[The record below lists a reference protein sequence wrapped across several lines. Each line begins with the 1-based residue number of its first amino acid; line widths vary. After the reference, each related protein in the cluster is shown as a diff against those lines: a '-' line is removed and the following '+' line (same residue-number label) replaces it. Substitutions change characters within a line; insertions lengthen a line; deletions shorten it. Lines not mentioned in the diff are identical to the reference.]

1 MHLFKYRS
9 LLPGAA
15 ILFFLLFAAA
25 FAPWLAPHTPEKVN
39 LDHRLLSPS
48 PDYPFGTDH
57 MGRCVFSRVL
67 FGARVSLFIGFT
79 VVIFSLL
86 VGGFVGT
93 LSGYC
98 GGLIDEALM
107 RLVDGFLAFPS
118 MFLAL
123 AVAGIFGGGLVN
135 LLIALVLVEWT
146 MYARVVRSSVLSVKE
161 REYVL
166 AAKGFGKS
174 DLDVIFRHVLPNAFS
189 PLLVMAT
196 LGIGNVILTA
206 AGLSFLGLGVQG
218 LPEWGSMLSD
228 GRFFMQKAPLLMVYP
243 GLSIMLT
250 VLGFNFLGDG
260 LRDVLDPKDG
270 GLSDDL

>member
-1 MHLFKYRS
+1 MHPFKNRS
-9 LLPGAA
+9 LLPGTL
-15 ILFFLLFAAA
+15 ILVFLIFSAV
-25 FAPWLAPHTPEKVN
+25 FAPWLAPHNPEKVN
-39 LDHRLLSPS
+39 LDQRLLSPS
-48 PDYPFGTDH
+48 STYPFGTDH

-67 FGARVSLFIGFT
+67 FGGRVSLFIGFS
-79 VVIFSLL
+79 VVVFSLI

-98 GGLIDEALM
+98 GGLVDEVLM

-123 AVAGIFGGGLVN
+123 AVAGIFGGGLAN
-135 LLIALVLVEWT
+135 LVTALVLVEWT
-146 MYARVVRSSVLSVKE
+146 GYARVVRGSVLSVKE

-166 AAKGFGKS
+166 AAKGLGKS
-174 DLDVIFRHVLPNAFS
+174 DLEVLLRHVLPNTLA

-206 AGLSFLGLGVQG
+206 ASLSFLGLGVQG

-228 GRFFMQKAPLLMVYP
+228 GRFFMQKAPFLMVFP

-260 LRDVLDPKDG
+260 LRDVLDPKG
-270 GLSDDL
+270 EEVFQ